1 MINGEQ
7 MVKVEKYRV
16 LNTMVKEGQILFTG
30 SSLMEQFPINELQM
44 DFGIKEI
51 IYNRGIGGFTTAD
64 MLQCMDEQIFG
75 VKPSKIFIN
84 IGTNDISD
92 PNTDFDILL
101 KEMLKNY
108 EEILGQIK
116 DKLPKT
122 SVYTMA
128 FYPVNSVDMLPDCPF
143 EQTVFYHRN
152 NETVPVANEE
162 VKKLAQR
169 MGCYYI
175 DVNQGLTDRRG
186 MLKKEYTMDG
196 IHMYANAYKIILDNM
211 KKYL

>member
-16 LNTMVKEGQILFTG
+16 LNTMGKEGQILFTG

-51 IYNRGIGGFTTAD
+51 IYNRGIGGFTTA
-64 MLQCMDEQIFG
+64 
-75 VKPSKIFIN
+75 
-84 IGTNDISD
+84 
-92 PNTDFDILL
+92 
-101 KEMLKNY
+101 
-108 EEILGQIK
+108 
-116 DKLPKT
+116 
-122 SVYTMA
+122 
-128 FYPVNSVDMLPDCPF
+128 DMLPDCPF

>member
-1 MINGEQ
+1 

-128 FYPVNSVDMLPDCPF
+128 FYPVNSVDMLPDCHF

>member
-51 IYNRGIGGFTTAD
+51 IYNRGIGGFTTD
-64 MLQCMDEQIFG
+64 NMLQCMDEQIFG

-108 EEILGQIK
+108 IYSSLNK
-116 DKLPKT
+116 TNKKLVT
-122 SVYTMA
+122 QLAINCLIASI
-128 FYPVNSVDMLPDCPF
+128 D
-143 EQTVFYHRN
+143 
-152 NETVPVANEE
+152 
-162 VKKLAQR
+162 VKKYNNCRFLIKEIFR
-169 MGCYYI
+169 HKNYI
-175 DVNQGLTDRRG
+175 
-186 MLKKEYTMDG
+186 
-196 IHMYANAYKIILDNM
+196 
-211 KKYL
+211 YLFLPYGEFLSG